1 MIFPIVLLARF
12 RAVGY
17 ASASSADTQRFVWF
31 WGEKEGEIRCETTLP
46 HNHKPRR
53 VTTPRMPDGRARIVP
68 YLDKRSHQENE
79 AMGKEVLLT
88 WFTVAMGADIWFGQV
103 WRLTHLTN

>member
-1 MIFPIVLLARF
+1 
-12 RAVGY
+12 
-17 ASASSADTQRFVWF
+17 
-31 WGEKEGEIRCETTLP
+31 
-46 HNHKPRR
+46 
-53 VTTPRMPDGRARIVP
+53 MPDGRARIVP